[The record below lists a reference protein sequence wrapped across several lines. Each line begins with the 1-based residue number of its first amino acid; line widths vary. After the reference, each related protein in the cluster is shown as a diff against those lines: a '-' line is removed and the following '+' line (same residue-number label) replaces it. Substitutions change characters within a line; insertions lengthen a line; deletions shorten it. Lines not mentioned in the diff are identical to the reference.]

1 MSYFLIL
8 GTVLLGLFSLHKDW
22 NNYHP
27 WVRKAVTLLLLV
39 VGALSAIKNYQ
50 DNHDAQIARTTAAND
65 INTLKTE
72 LAGLQGQAK
81 SANDAQTQNTKVFL
95 DSFNRLSD
103 KLRELQTQVKTEELR
118 KQLASVQEDLQKT
131 QKALA
136 PEPKAA
142 LAFSFVPTIDPP
154 GGRPSPVT
162 YKAFPL
168 LPDGTVHVEYTI
180 VNFTEVPALD
190 LEITLIICAQCKFAK
205 EPATFSH
212 LPGQTDTERNVMYQR
227 LFPMVAF
234 QTCTV
239 DIVPPKDIDDI
250 EIAMKYRCRTC
261 IVQHG
266 QSKGIVHLLR

>member
-1 MSYFLIL
+1 MSYLLIL
-8 GTVLLGLFSLHKDW
+8 GTVLLGLLSLHKDW
-22 NNYHP
+22 HNYKP
-27 WVRKAVTLLLLV
+27 WVRRAVAAVLLV
-39 VGALSAIKNYQ
+39 VGAFSLIKNYR
-50 DNHDAQIARTTAAND
+50 DNQQAQIARTKAAND

-72 LAGLQGQAK
+72 LAELHGQAK
-81 SANDAQTQNTKVFL
+81 AANDAQTQNTKVFL
-95 DSFNRLSD
+95 ETLNRLSD
-103 KLRELQTQVKTEELR
+103 KVRDLQTQVKTEDLR
-118 KQLASVQEDLQKT
+118 KQLASVQSDLQKT

-142 LAFSFVPTIDPP
+142 LALSFVPVIDPP

-190 LEITLIICAQCKFAK
+190 LEITLIVCAQCKFAK
-205 EPATFSH
+205 EPQDYSH

-234 QTCTV
+234 RTCTV
-239 DIVPPKDIDDI
+239 DIVPPKDVDDI
-250 EIAMKYRCRTC
+250 QIGMKYRCRTC

-266 QSKGIVHLLR
+266 QSSAIVHLLR

>member
-95 DSFNRLSD
+95 DSLNRLSD

-118 KQLASVQEDLQKT
+118 KQLASVQSDLQKT

-136 PEPKAA
+136 PAPKARLA
-142 LAFSFVPTIDPP
+142 LSFAPFINPLVGPI
-154 GGRPSPVT
+154 SAVN
-162 YKAFPL
+162 YKKLPL

-180 VNFTEVPALD
+180 VNTTDVAALN
-190 LEITLIICAQCKFAK
+190 LEITLVICEDCQYAK
-205 EPATFSH
+205 EPTDFRH
-212 LPGQTDTERNVMYQR
+212 LPGQTDKERIVLYPR
-227 LFPMVAF
+227 LLPMAAF
-234 QTCTV
+234 QTTTL
-239 DIVPPKDIDDI
+239 DIVPPKDAQDF
-250 EIAMKYRCRTC
+250 EIGMKYRCSTC
-261 IVQHG
+261 VLQQEG
-266 QSKGIVHLLR
+266 STATVHMLR